1 MFFDLQ
7 KASMLKRI
15 AAWIFDLIM
24 LAVVVVGL
32 LALITAILGF
42 EYQTAK
48 LQEIYDQYETKYGIR
63 FDLTA
68 EELQTLPEEQLV
80 IYQEAD
86 KALSEDE
93 AFLERYNKV
102 INIGL
107 VSISLSVLISYV
119 LLEFLVP
126 LVFGNGQTAG
136 KKIFSIAVMR
146 TDGVKVTTFMMFA
159 RAILGKCTVETMIP
173 LLLIL
178 MVFFGIGGLECVLIL
193 GLILLL
199 QVVLLIKTKNN
210 SAIHDLMA
218 CTVVVDMN
226 SQMIFE
232 SEQHRLDYQA
242 RLEAESARHRNY

>member
-24 LAVVVVGL
+24 LAVVTVGL
-32 LALITAILGF
+32 LALISAIFGM
-42 EYQTAK
+42 EYHNAH
-48 LQEIYDQYETKYGIR
+48 LQEIYTQYETEYGIS
-63 FDLTA
+63 FNLTA
-68 EELQTLPEEQLV
+68 EELQALPEDKLA
-80 IYQEAD
+80 IYEEAD
-86 KALSEDE
+86 KALSQDTQFQE
-93 AFLERYNKV
+93 LYNKV
-102 INIGL
+102 L
-107 VSISLSVLISYV
+107 SIMLMSVSLSIFIGYI

-126 LVFGNGQTAG
+126 LLFGNGQTAG
-136 KKIFSIAVMR
+136 KKMFSIAVMR
-146 TDGVKVTTFMMFA
+146 NDGMKVTPFIMFA
-159 RAILGKCTVETMIP
+159 RAILGKCTVGTMIP
-173 LLLIL
+173 VLLII
-178 MVFFGIGGLECVLIL
+178 MMSFGMGGILIL

-199 QVVLLIKTKNN
+199 QVVLIFTTKNS

-242 RLEAESARHRNY
+242 RLEAESAQHRNY